1 MQERVTLGATPQEVH
16 ARINDDLLVG
26 TILHT
31 PTRVWVVIGFLALV
45 VAMAMGAGG
54 YLIANGIGTT
64 GLNRPVMWGFFITN
78 FVFWVGIS
86 HAGVMLSAILRLSQ
100 AEWRRP
106 ATRAAEVLTV
116 FALMTAVL
124 FPILHSGRPWRT
136 LYWAFPYDFSRGIWP
151 NIRSPLVWDPA
162 AITTYLISSVLFVY
176 VALIP
181 DMAIARDRTTGLRHS
196 MYSVLSLGWRGYPR
210 QWRLQIIAGFL
221 LSALILP
228 VFVSVHSIVSWDFA
242 VASAVEGWHST
253 IFAPYFVIGAV
264 HSGVSAVVTVLIIL
278 RYLFKWEDYIRREHI
293 DALGKLL
300 LVVGLTWFYF
310 FLMEVLFGMF
320 LLENSELGFRTMQF
334 FESPFRELFILFLI
348 TAFFIPVPLWLFRN
362 VRRSFLWMT
371 ITTLSVNIGM
381 FLERLLIIVPGLA
394 RKQPLTFNWGTYHPS
409 IIEILLVVGSFAFVG
424 MMVLLFSR
432 VFPLIPL
439 YDIKEGEL
447 LRDEIKIGKVSV
459 PAVMREE

>member
-1 MQERVTLGATPQEVH
+1 MQERVTLGATTQEID
-16 ARINDDLLVG
+16 ARINDDLLVRAV
-26 TILHT
+26 LHT
-31 PTRVWVVIGFLALV
+31 PTRVWVVIAFLALV

-394 RKQPLTFNWGTYHPS
+394 RKQPLTFNWSTYHPS

-447 LRDEIKIGKVSV
+447 LREEIKIGKVSV